1 MEYTILIL
9 LLPFLSFLLLG
20 IAGKWFSHRAAG
32 LIGTCCL
39 AVVTILSYMTAYDFF
54 TMPRTAEGVIEAMPP
69 VVNFTWLPFFAEGLK
84 FEMGILLDPISVMM
98 LIVISTVSFMVH
110 IYSFGYMHGE
120 RGFQRYYAFLSLFT
134 MSMLGLVVATNIFQ
148 MYLFWEL
155 VGVSSYLLIG
165 FYYTS
170 PAAIAASKKAFI
182 VTRFADMF
190 FLIGIL
196 IYGYYCGTFSFDF
209 AGEARGFAAGG
220 FMLPTALLLM
230 FIGGAGKSAM
240 FPLHIWLPDAMEG
253 PTPVSALIHAA
264 TMVVAGVFQ
273 IARLFPLWIQYAP
286 DTLHIVAW
294 VGAFTAFYAA
304 SVACVQSDIKR
315 VLAFSTISQIAFMM
329 VALGVCTE
337 ITTGHEHPGSL
348 GYMASMFHLFTHAM
362 FKALLFLGAGCII
375 HAVHSNE
382 MSAMG
387 GLRKY
392 MPITHI
398 TFLIACLA
406 ISGIPPFSGFF
417 SKDEILTACFAYSPA
432 MGWIMTAIAGMTAFY
447 MFRLYYGIFWGTEN
461 KQLHADHTPHEA
473 PLTMTVPL
481 MVLALI
487 TIFCGWALNFG
498 SYVSADGRDYQIHLD
513 WSVAGTSIVVAIV
526 AIALATFIYAR
537 DKQPVADKLAS
548 QFSSLHKWA
557 YHRFYMDEVYQ
568 FITHRI
574 IFAHIS
580 KPIAWFD
587 RHVVDGFFN
596 FLAWGTNAL
605 GFEIR
610 GLQSGSVQK
619 YAFVFLLGALLLL
632 FIMII

>member
-1 MEYTILIL
+1 MDYTILIL
-9 LLPFLSFLLLG
+9 LLPFFSFLLLG
-20 IAGKWFSHRAAG
+20 VFGKWFSHKAAG
-32 LIGTCCL
+32 LVGT
-39 AVVTILSYMTAYDFF
+39 AVLGVVAVMAYYTAFEYFF
-54 TMPRTAEGVIEAMPP
+54 QTPRTAEGVLPTLMPY
-69 VVNFTWLPFFAEGLK
+69 NFTWLPFFVKGLS
-84 FEMGILLDPISVMM
+84 FNMGIMLDPISVMM
-98 LIVISTVSFMVH
+98 LIVITTVSLMVH

-148 MYLFWEL
+148 MYMFWEL

-182 VTRFADMF
+182 VTRFADLF

-196 IYGYYCGTFSFDF
+196 IYGYYCHSFGFEFNQD
-209 AGEARGFAAGG
+209 GFAQGAM
-220 FMLPTALLLM
+220 MLPTALFLM

-273 IARLFPLWIQYAP
+273 IARLFPLWIEYAP
-286 DTLHIVAW
+286 GTLHIVAW

-304 SVACVQSDIKR
+304 AVACCQSDIKR

-337 ITTGHEHPGSL
+337 FTTGHEHVGSL

-417 SKDEILTACFAYSPA
+417 SKDEILTAAFAYMPA
-432 MGWIMTAIAGMTAFY
+432 MGWIMTAIAAMTAFY

-461 KQLHADHTPHEA
+461 KALHAEHTPHEA
-473 PLTMTVPL
+473 PLTMTFPL
-481 MVLALI
+481 MFLALVTCVAGFI
-487 TIFCGWALNFG
+487 PFG
-498 SYVSADGRDYQIHLD
+498 HFVSADGQLYDIHLD
-513 WSVAGTSIVVAIV
+513 WNVAGTSIIIAVASIFL
-526 AIALATFIYAR
+526 ATYMYIGERQPQADALAEKFG
-537 DKQPVADKLAS
+537 KL
-548 QFSSLHKWA
+548 HRWA
-557 YHRFYMDEVYQ
+557 YKRFYMDEVYQ
-568 FITHRI
+568 YITHRI

-587 RHVVDGFFN
+587 RHIIDGFFN

-605 GFEIR
+605 SFRIR
-610 GLQSGSVQK
+610 GLQSGSVQD
-619 YAFVFLLGALLLL
+619 YAYVFLLGTLILLA
-632 FIMII
+632 IMAFA

>member
-1 MEYTILIL
+1 MDYTILIL
-9 LLPFLSFLLLG
+9 LLPFFSFLLLG
-20 IAGKWFSHRAAG
+20 VFGKWFSHKAAG
-32 LIGTCCL
+32 LVGTVVL
-39 AVVTILSYMTAYDFF
+39 GVVAVMAYYTAFEYYFQ
-54 TMPRTAEGVIEAMPP
+54 TPRTAEGVLPTLMPY
-69 VVNFTWLPFFAEGLK
+69 NFTWLPFFVKGLS
-84 FEMGILLDPISVMM
+84 FNMGIMLDPISVMM
-98 LIVISTVSFMVH
+98 LIVITTVSLMVH

-148 MYLFWEL
+148 MYMFWEL

-182 VTRFADMF
+182 VTRFADLF

-196 IYGYYCGTFSFDF
+196 IYGYYCHSFGFEFNQD
-209 AGEARGFAAGG
+209 GFAQGAM
-220 FMLPTALLLM
+220 MLPTALFLM

-273 IARLFPLWIQYAP
+273 IARLFPLWIEYAP
-286 DTLHIVAW
+286 GTLHIVAW

-304 SVACVQSDIKR
+304 AVACCQSDIKR

-337 ITTGHEHPGSL
+337 FTTGHEHVGSL

-417 SKDEILTACFAYSPA
+417 SKDEILTAAFAYMPA
-432 MGWIMTAIAGMTAFY
+432 MGWIMTAIAAMTAFY

-461 KQLHADHTPHEA
+461 KALHAEHTPHEA
-473 PLTMTVPL
+473 PLTMTFPL
-481 MVLALI
+481 MFLALVTCVAGFI
-487 TIFCGWALNFG
+487 PFG
-498 SYVSADGRDYQIHLD
+498 HFVSADGQLYDIHLD
-513 WSVAGTSIVVAIV
+513 WNVAGTSIIIAVASIFL
-526 AIALATFIYAR
+526 ATYMYIGERQPQADALAEKFG
-537 DKQPVADKLAS
+537 KL
-548 QFSSLHKWA
+548 HRWA
-557 YHRFYMDEVYQ
+557 YKRFYMDEVYQ
-568 FITHRI
+568 YITHRI

-587 RHVVDGFFN
+587 RHVIDGFFN

-605 GFEIR
+605 SFRIR
-610 GLQSGSVQK
+610 GLQSGSVQG
-619 YAFVFLLGALLLL
+619 YAYVFLLGTLILLA
-632 FIMII
+632 IMAFA

>member
-1 MEYTILIL
+1 MDYTILIL
-9 LLPFLSFLLLG
+9 LLPFFSFLLLEVF
-20 IAGKWFSHRAAG
+20 GKWFSHKAAG
-32 LIGTCCL
+32 LVGTVVL
-39 AVVTILSYMTAYDFF
+39 GVVAVMAYYTAFEYFF
-54 TMPRTAEGVIEAMPP
+54 QTPRTAEGVLPTLMPY
-69 VVNFTWLPFFAEGLK
+69 NFTWLPFFVKGLS
-84 FEMGILLDPISVMM
+84 FNMGIMLDPISVMM
-98 LIVISTVSFMVH
+98 LIVITTVSLMVH

-148 MYLFWEL
+148 MYMFWEL

-182 VTRFADMF
+182 VTRFADLF

-196 IYGYYCGTFSFDF
+196 IYGYYCHSFGFEFNQD
-209 AGEARGFAAGG
+209 GFAQGAM
-220 FMLPTALLLM
+220 MLPTALFLM

-273 IARLFPLWIQYAP
+273 IARLFPLWIEYAP
-286 DTLHIVAW
+286 GTLHIVAW

-304 SVACVQSDIKR
+304 AVACCQSDIKR

-337 ITTGHEHPGSL
+337 FTTGHEHVGSL

-417 SKDEILTACFAYSPA
+417 SKDEILTAAFAYMPA
-432 MGWIMTAIAGMTAFY
+432 MGWIMTAIAAMTAFY

-461 KQLHADHTPHEA
+461 KALHAEHTPHEA
-473 PLTMTVPL
+473 PLTMTFPL
-481 MVLALI
+481 MFLALVTCVAGFI
-487 TIFCGWALNFG
+487 PFG
-498 SYVSADGRDYQIHLD
+498 HFVSADGQLYDIHLD
-513 WSVAGTSIVVAIV
+513 WNVAGTSIIIAVASIFL
-526 AIALATFIYAR
+526 ATYMYIGERQPQADALAEKFG
-537 DKQPVADKLAS
+537 KL
-548 QFSSLHKWA
+548 HRWA
-557 YHRFYMDEVYQ
+557 YKRFYMDEVYQ
-568 FITHRI
+568 YITHRI

-587 RHVVDGFFN
+587 RHVIDGFFN

-605 GFEIR
+605 SFRIR
-610 GLQSGSVQK
+610 GLQSGSVQG
-619 YAFVFLLGALLLL
+619 YAYVFLLGTLILLA
-632 FIMII
+632 IMAFA

>member
-1 MEYTILIL
+1 MDYTILIL
-9 LLPFLSFLLLG
+9 LLPFFSFLLLG
-20 IAGKWFSHRAAG
+20 VFGKWFSHKAAG
-32 LIGTCCL
+32 LVGTVVL
-39 AVVTILSYMTAYDFF
+39 GVVAVMAYYTAFEYFF
-54 TMPRTAEGVIEAMPP
+54 QTPRTAEGVLPTLMLY
-69 VVNFTWLPFFAEGLK
+69 NFTWLPFFVKGLS
-84 FEMGILLDPISVMM
+84 FNMGIMLDPISVMM
-98 LIVISTVSFMVH
+98 LIVITTVSLMVH

-148 MYLFWEL
+148 MYMFWEL

-182 VTRFADMF
+182 VTRFADLF

-196 IYGYYCGTFSFDF
+196 IYGYYCHSFGFEFNQD
-209 AGEARGFAAGG
+209 GFAQGAM
-220 FMLPTALLLM
+220 MLPTALFLM

-273 IARLFPLWIQYAP
+273 IARLFPLWIEYAP
-286 DTLHIVAW
+286 GTLHIVAW

-304 SVACVQSDIKR
+304 AVACCQSDIKR

-337 ITTGHEHPGSL
+337 FTTGHEHVGSL

-417 SKDEILTACFAYSPA
+417 SKDEILTAAFAYMPA
-432 MGWIMTAIAGMTAFY
+432 MGWIMTAIAAMTAFY

-461 KQLHADHTPHEA
+461 KALHAEHTPHEA
-473 PLTMTVPL
+473 PLTMTFPL
-481 MVLALI
+481 MFLALVTCVAGFI
-487 TIFCGWALNFG
+487 PFG
-498 SYVSADGRDYQIHLD
+498 HFVSADGQLYDIHLD
-513 WSVAGTSIVVAIV
+513 WNVAGTSIIIAVASIFL
-526 AIALATFIYAR
+526 ATYMYIGERQPQADALAEKFG
-537 DKQPVADKLAS
+537 KL
-548 QFSSLHKWA
+548 HRWA
-557 YHRFYMDEVYQ
+557 YKRFYMDEVYQ
-568 FITHRI
+568 YITHRI

-587 RHVVDGFFN
+587 RHVIDGFFN

-605 GFEIR
+605 SFRIR
-610 GLQSGSVQK
+610 GLQSGSVQG
-619 YAFVFLLGALLLL
+619 YAYVFLLGTLILLA
-632 FIMII
+632 IMAFA